1 VDTSPQRAYA
11 LRHRLQ
17 GAEAWTNVSKTT
29 STATSIVIG
38 GYENGQSVE
47 WQAQTWGEH
56 ADPSPWSSSS
66 FTLSETPIVTI
77 STPGAVHDLSSI
89 TLAWAFFQA
98 EGLSQAQWQAEL
110 LDDSGT
116 LVEARSGSTQ
126 RSRKFS
132 TLLQNETG
140 WKTRI
145 RALSSVGLWSDWAE
159 IEFQVSYARPSAPII
174 STSFI
179 ESRGAVEVSIFNP
192 PTVQYSWA
200 GEVENSISLKR
211 EDGALAA
218 RNRFINPRFEGD
230 FLPPGASFSQEWAI
244 DGARSMYVPPS
255 PIETRPSMIGFM
267 STFVGKTPVEKM
279 MATPG
284 ATWAHRGGSANW
296 PEMTGYAYQQA
307 VNRGYGCVE
316 ISMSRTKDGVWF
328 GLHDATLDRVA
339 GVTGNVI
346 PSDLTWQ
353 ELRVAYNV
361 VVGAAGAPKPFMSW
375 QELLAIIPQK
385 CVVVF
390 DPKHSMGFLDE
401 CLAMVK
407 RDIGAER
414 GVFKFYGVG
423 SGAVNAAVRA
433 TDAGFHTWGYFYEAD
448 VASGALHRDQ
458 HAWSL
463 LGMEWDAPTETWN
476 TIKSYG
482 KPVVAH
488 IVPSLAAY
496 DAAMLKGADIA
507 QVADVAGVPAVEN
520 WL

>member
-1 VDTSPQRAYA
+1 
-11 LRHRLQ
+11 
-17 GAEAWTNVSKTT
+17 
-29 STATSIVIG
+29 
-38 GYENGQSVE
+38 
-47 WQAQTWGEH
+47 
-56 ADPSPWSSSS
+56 
-66 FTLSETPIVTI
+66 
-77 STPGAVHDLSSI
+77 
-89 TLAWAFFQA
+89 
-98 EGLSQAQWQAEL
+98 
-110 LDDSGT
+110 
-116 LVEARSGSTQ
+116 
-126 RSRKFS
+126 
-132 TLLQNETG
+132 
-140 WKTRI
+140 
-145 RALSSVGLWSDWAE
+145 
-159 IEFQVSYARPSAPII
+159 
-174 STSFI
+174 
-179 ESRGAVEVSIFNP
+179 
-192 PTVQYSWA
+192 
-200 GEVENSISLKR
+200 
-211 EDGALAA
+211 
-218 RNRFINPRFEGD
+218 
-230 FLPPGASFSQEWAI
+230 
-244 DGARSMYVPPS
+244 MYVPPS

-267 STFVGKTPVEKM
+267 STFVGKTPVEKI

-316 ISMSRTKDGVWF
+316 ISMSRTKDGEWF